1 MGFLLLQLDVGIN
14 KSSDIECLVLNR
26 LGLSGC
32 AM

>member
-14 KSSDIECLVLNR
+14 KNSSVEGLVLNR
-26 LGLSGC
+26 LGLSSC